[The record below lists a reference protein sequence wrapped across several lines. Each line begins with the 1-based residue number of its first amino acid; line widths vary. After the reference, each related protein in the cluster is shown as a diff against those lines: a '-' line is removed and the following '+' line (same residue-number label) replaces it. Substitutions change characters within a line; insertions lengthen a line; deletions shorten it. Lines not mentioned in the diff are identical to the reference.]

1 VGKGAAAKGSTPSLE
16 QLRRWM
22 RQGPFRKPQGLRLEQ
37 PHGAN
42 VVVMSFPVPC
52 ATFGKLLTDAETAI
66 ARDILSGLSN
76 ASIARKRGTAV
87 RTIANQV
94 AAIFRKLQVRSR
106 LELSVYARVGRH
118 ATPRDNP

>member
-1 VGKGAAAKGSTPSLE
+1 
-16 QLRRWM
+16 M

-37 PHGAN
+37 PHGTDVL
-42 VVVMSFPVPC
+42 VVSFPVPC
-52 ATFGKLLTDAETAI
+52 PTFGELLTETETAI

-76 ASIARKRGTAV
+76 AAIARRRGTAV

-106 LELSVYARVGRH
+106 LELSLYARAGRH
-118 ATPRDNP
+118 ASPREEP